1 MQKSHYFWGSDFFTS
16 DTQTQRLSVT
26 KLFQNQ
32 WNYPVYN
39 VVLLCDYKGMRL
51 LIWSEV
57 KSGYFHM
64 WYPSY
69 VGFPTISNKCIWYS
83 KRGCS
88 IIRNWRFFNS
98 KTLLT
103 LSNSLAL
110 LSCNRPGWRFQEGRR
125 GSGLGLA
132 IRIHLPMRIIRI
144 CRIYAHICGAMSDQ
158 RIFRN
163 RMANPNS

>member
-1 MQKSHYFWGSDFFTS
+1 MQRSHDFWGSDFFTS

-103 LSNSLAL
+103 FSNCLAEL
-110 LSCNRPGWRFQEGRR
+110 QPPEMAFSGRSR
-125 GSGLGLA
+125 GLRTRVGNAESTL
-132 IRIHLPMRIIRI
+132 RIHLPMRIIRI
-144 CRIYAHICGAMSDQ
+144 CRIYAHIYVRAAYVG
-158 RIFRN
+158 
-163 RMANPNS
+163 